1 MERGTSTS
9 LSFLMSNLFRA
20 YSRHGGKNTMNRFT
34 EEVITQLRYYVY
46 ILVNP
51 IDHTVF
57 YIGKGTKNRV
67 FAHELDYLKTDFS
80 NDLVEKQKLN
90 EIKTIHSN
98 GMEVEKYILTFGLS
112 EDEAFH
118 VENAVINFCKLID
131 DKKLNVKKLTNIM
144 SGHRSDGQKE
154 TLQTFGR
161 VELLQDAL
169 SPKPVN
175 INQLSPHKIMFVKI
189 KPTKDRFDSS
199 KDLKAEEMY
208 NPESEALKKRTLGD
222 WVMSLDK
229 ANSIEYILGI
239 YPGSGMIVSAFKII
253 KDNPRYEV
261 LHSTTKSGRKQ
272 KRYNFYQYAEPLTEI
287 VGIQLFPDH
296 IKLTNYQYV
305 NSNGVPCNIQS
316 ERVYVGFD

>member
-1 MERGTSTS
+1 
-9 LSFLMSNLFRA
+9 
-20 YSRHGGKNTMNRFT
+20 MNRFT

-51 IDHTVF
+51 IDHNVF

-67 FAHELDYLKTDFS
+67 FAHEQEYLKTDFS
-80 NDLVEKQKLN
+80 DNLVERQKLR
-90 EIKTIHSN
+90 EIKQIHSN
-98 GMEVEKYILTFGLS
+98 GIEVEKYILTFGLS

-131 DKKLNVKKLTNIM
+131 DQKLNVKTLTNIM

-154 TLQTFGR
+154 ALQTFGR

-169 SPKPVN
+169 SPRPVD

-189 KPTKDRFDSS
+189 KPTKDKSDSN

-222 WVMSLDK
+222 WVMSLEK
-229 ANSIEYILGI
+229 ANSIDYILGV

-253 KDNPRYEV
+253 KDSPRYEI
-261 LHSTTKSGRKQ
+261 LHRETTSGRKQ
-272 KRYNFYQYAEPLTEI
+272 KRYNFYQYAEPITEI
-287 VGIQLFPDH
+287 DGVQLFPDH
-296 IKLTNYQYV
+296 IKLTGYQYV
-305 NSNGVPCNIQS
+305 DSHGVPSSIQS
-316 ERVYVGFD
+316 EKVYVGFD

>member
-1 MERGTSTS
+1 MEKGNPTYF
-9 LSFLMSNLFRA
+9 SFLESKLFKP
-20 YSRHGGKNTMNRFT
+20 YNRHGGHIPMNRFT
-34 EEVITQLRYYVY
+34 EEVITQLRFYVY

-67 FAHELDYLKTDFS
+67 FAHEQEYLKSDYSSDFA
-80 NDLVEKQKLN
+80 ERQKLN
-90 EIKTIHSN
+90 EIKQIHSN
-98 GMEVEKYILTFGLS
+98 GLEVEKYLLTFGLS

-131 DKKLNVKKLTNIM
+131 DQKLNVKKLTNIM

-154 TLQTFGR
+154 ALQTFGK

-175 INQLSPHKIMFVKI
+175 INQLNHPKIMFVKI

-222 WVMSLDK
+222 WVMSLEK
-229 ANSIEYILGI
+229 ANSIEYILGV

-253 KDNPRYEV
+253 KDSPKYEV
-261 LHSTTKSGRKQ
+261 HYSKTTSGRTQ
-272 KRYNFYQYAEPLTEI
+272 KRYNFYQYAEPVTEI
-287 VGIQLFPDH
+287 DGIQLFPDH
-296 IKLTNYQYV
+296 IKLTGYNYV
-305 NSNGVPCNIQS
+305 DSNGVPCNIQS
-316 ERVYVGFD
+316 ERVYTGFD